1 MAHRPS
7 PAACAAVS
15 FMTSTPRPAALVF
28 LLLNSLAFAQNV
40 DAPKPSVPPAATA
53 ADPNAPVIEL
63 SPFEVQ
69 ADSDIGYQALNTTN
83 GSRLNTRLK
92 DTPAAISPFTPEF
105 LSDIGATSLQDI
117 MAYAANVEMETEDA
131 TNGFNN
137 PEGRMAIT
145 TDYRFR
151 IRGMS
156 AGASRD
162 FVDSSLPVD
171 FFNVERAEVASGPN
185 SILFGLGNA
194 GGNVALT
201 SKRAN
206 ASRRRTELSNV
217 IGSWDYERFTLDHNL
232 PLVPGK
238 LGARLVG
245 LYQNAGGWKYWDFN
259 DQKRLAAAVMYRPFK
274 NTTVHL
280 NYEGGRTDGSTQI
293 NWNLADQI
301 TAWFAAGR
309 PLADGAAIPGTTRYG
324 TNQRYTFVDNDN
336 IIYNLRQE
344 LASTRTYNSE
354 TLLPPSISPYN
365 FNPGG
370 PASQRHQH
378 FNSESILVQQRAG
391 RVDLE
396 LGYFRDR
403 NDSRSNF
410 PDGQPVMFGDP
421 NPNIPPLTLVGTV
434 PNPRARQLY
443 LEQPWSR
450 DSVAL
455 QNELYRLT
463 AAWDKDLG
471 KWFGRH
477 RLAGLLEHSNN
488 DRLRYLKNEA
498 FIDQNGS
505 AIVNPANP
513 EGVQNQVWRRHYL
526 TEGDPRTYYIAD
538 GSIPISEFSLNG
550 NTYHPQYVSRTKANA
565 HARKKIDSVMLAA
578 QSFWW
583 SDRLVT
589 TAGFRLDRI
598 TFLNEREARVSSAA
612 DPRVTGGQT
621 ALNEWDYNGV
631 YDTTKFQPRTF
642 SAGGVLHATSRLSVF
657 YNASSNRGTPRFD
670 RTVLPDGGVPPPT
683 KGESTDFGLMVDLLG
698 DERYFARVTR
708 FVTKSIGDAPIIPNS
723 VATETSAGLGGD
735 NLRNIYDA
743 LLTARVITQAQYDS
757 ELVFYSAGMVDV
769 ETKGYEV
776 EFVARPAKSLNL
788 RFTYSHS
795 DRNRT
800 HIFDEIFR
808 YYAAKTPAW
817 RQLAANNP
825 ALLTTVN
832 SELILIDEK
841 LQDQLDLQSGPL
853 GSRPD
858 KFTVNGRYAFQEGRL
873 RGIGIGGAVRFQAAS
888 LMSYN
893 RATGATEKGNE
904 TLFGDAF
911 ANYRRKAPWG
921 RGTMLFQFN
930 VSNLTNSYLSVIGRR
945 NADGNAI
952 RRVYLNEPRRLR
964 LTTTFEF

>member
-1 MAHRPS
+1 MKIRVSSPRYFVVALLAAS
-7 PAACAAVS
+7 APAAEPAKPAPGSNTAVE
-15 FMTSTPRPAALVF
+15 
-28 LLLNSLAFAQNV
+28 
-40 DAPKPSVPPAATA
+40 
-53 ADPNAPVIEL
+53 PVVEL
-63 SPFEVQ
+63 TPFEVRS
-69 ADSDIGYQALNTTN
+69 DTDIGYQALNTTN

-105 LSDIGATSLQDI
+105 LADIGATSLQDV
-117 MAYAANVEMETEDA
+117 MAYAANVELETEDA

-145 TDYRFR
+145 TDFRFR
-151 IRGMS
+151 MRGMT

-206 ASRRRTELSNV
+206 ANRRRTEISNV
-217 IGSWDYERFTLDHNL
+217 IGSWDYERLTLDHNL

-238 LGARLVG
+238 LAARLVG
-245 LYQNAGGWKYWDFN
+245 LYQNSGGWKYWDFN
-259 DQKRLAAAVMYRPFK
+259 DQHRLAAALMYRPFK
-274 NTTVHL
+274 HTTVHA
-280 NYEGGRTDGSTQI
+280 NYEGGRTDTSTQI
-293 NWNLADQI
+293 NWNLADQV

-309 PLADGAAIPGTTRYG
+309 PLADGAAVAGTTRYG

-336 IIYNLRQE
+336 LIYNLRQE
-344 LASTRTYNSE
+344 LASARLYNSE
-354 TLLPPSISPYN
+354 TLLSPSLSPYN

-378 FNSESILVQQRAG
+378 FNSQSLLVQQRAG
-391 RVDLE
+391 RVDFE
-396 LGYFRDR
+396 LGYFRDH
-403 NDSRSNF
+403 NDSRSHF

-421 NPNIPPLTLVGTV
+421 NPNIPPLSFVGTV

-450 DSVAL
+450 DSVVL
-455 QNELYRLT
+455 DNELYRLT
-463 AAWDKDLG
+463 AAWEKDLG

-477 RLAGLLEHSNN
+477 RFAGLLERSEN

-498 FIDQNGS
+498 FVDQKGS
-505 AIVNPANP
+505 AIVNAANP

-526 TEGDPRTYYIAD
+526 TEGDYRTYYIAD
-538 GSIPISEFSLNG
+538 GTIPIAEFALNG

-565 HARKKIDSVMLAA
+565 HAVKKIDSTMLAA

-583 SDRLVT
+583 NDRLVT

-598 TFLNEREARVSSAA
+598 TFLNEQEARVTNAS
-612 DPRVTGGQT
+612 DPRVTSLRN

-631 YDTTKFQPRTF
+631 YDVTQFRPRTF
-642 SAGGVLHATSRLSVF
+642 SAGAVVHATSRLSAFV
-657 YNASSNRGTPRFD
+657 NSSSNRGTPRFD
-670 RTVLPDGGVPPPT
+670 RTVLPDGDVPPPT
-683 KGESTDFGLMVDLLG
+683 KGESTDFGLMIDVLG
-698 DERYFARVTR
+698 DERYFLRATR
-708 FVTKSIGDAPIIPNS
+708 FVTKSIGDAPIIPQG
-723 VATETSAGLGGD
+723 VATETSSSLGGD

-743 LLTARVITQAQYDS
+743 LLSARVITQAQYDG

-776 EFVARPAKSLNL
+776 EFVARPAKSINL

-795 DRNRT
+795 DRART
-800 HIFDEIFR
+800 HIFSEIFG
-808 YYAAKTPAW
+808 YYAAKAPEW
-817 RQLAANNP
+817 RKLAANNA
-825 ALLTTVN
+825 ALLGTIN
-832 SELILIDEK
+832 NELTLVDEK

-858 KFTVNGRYAFQEGRL
+858 KFTLNGRYQIQEGRL
-873 RGIGIGGAVRFQAAS
+873 KGVAIGGAVRYQAAS
-888 LMSYN
+888 IMAYD
-893 RATGATEKGNE
+893 RATGATQKGNE
-904 TLFGDAF
+904 TIFGDAF
-911 ANYRRKAPWG
+911 ASYRRKAPWAKA
-921 RGTMLFQFN
+921 TLLFQFN
-930 VSNLTNSYLSVIGRR
+930 VTNLTNSYLAVIGRR
-945 NADGNAI
+945 NADGNAV

-964 LTTTFEF
+964 FTTTFEF